1 MVHYTRLSHEAL
13 VYFLFKYNQYIQ
25 ELNEDPERGQ
35 PVSVDEFLNND
46 FIEILNDEGLL
57 LGELPIG
64 TNYHIKS
71 IR

>member
-1 MVHYTRLSHEAL
+1 MIHYTRLSHEAL
-13 VYFLFKYNQYIQ
+13 VYLLFKYNQYIQ

-46 FIEILNDEGLL
+46 FIEILNDEGLV
-57 LGELPIG
+57 LGKLPVG
-64 TNYHIKS
+64 TNYHIKD